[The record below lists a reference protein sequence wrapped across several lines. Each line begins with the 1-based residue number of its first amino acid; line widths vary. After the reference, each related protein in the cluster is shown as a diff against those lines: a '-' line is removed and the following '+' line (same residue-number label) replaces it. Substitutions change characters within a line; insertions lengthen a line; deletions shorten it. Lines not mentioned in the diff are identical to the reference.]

1 MRRGHAGRSGGPG
14 HPSCSTS
21 WCADLPLSTFARAP
35 APRGEAAHA
44 YRKSGGENREGVR
57 AERRVCNSRTG
68 RWIPAARRGRGR
80 GGGRGCRRAR
90 AAGRRQARGDER
102 RAPGEGAAPGDR
114 LQPRRA
120 PRPRCPGQRRLPE
133 PEPR

>member
-68 RWIPAARRGRGR
+68 RWIPAARRGRGEA
-80 GGGRGCRRAR
+80 GRRWG
-90 AAGRRQARGDER
+90 AAGRGRG
-102 RAPGEGAAPGDR
+102 GAG
-114 LQPRRA
+114 PRGGKREV
-120 PRPRCPGQRRLPE
+120 PE
-133 PEPR
+133 LSL